1 MDENKKRIERMYK
14 RLVIPAKNK
23 INEDIDLTYVV
34 SENIDKKYNNNMS
47 KKETKEKT
55 FTLSKKQVNELED
68 WQGHIKA
75 IYGEHG
81 DYKYIFESGSGIGTG
96 IKVYSNLANTSIDLT
111 DYENF

>member
-1 MDENKKRIERMYK
+1 MDENKKRIEKMYK
-14 RLVIPAKNK
+14 RLIIPPNNK
-23 INEDIDLTYVV
+23 INKDIDLTYFL
-34 SENIDKKYNNNMS
+34 SEPINKKYNKNMS
-47 KKETKEKT
+47 KKETNEKT
-55 FTLSKKQVNELED
+55 FTLSKKQVHELEE

-75 IYGEHG
+75 IYGEYG